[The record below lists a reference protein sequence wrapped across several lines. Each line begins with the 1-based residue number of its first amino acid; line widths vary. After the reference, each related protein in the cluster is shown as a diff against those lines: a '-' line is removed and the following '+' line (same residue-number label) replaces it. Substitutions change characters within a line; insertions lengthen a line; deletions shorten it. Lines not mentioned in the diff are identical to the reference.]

1 MTKNDSSLERP
12 FVQPTKKHQQKEEM
26 QKRHLEFSGKSH
38 NCCVCVV
45 DIVGSTKLV
54 SKIPVSKTSVFYS
67 TFLNSMADVIE
78 NNNGKIVKSI
88 GDALLFYFE
97 DSLEN
102 YVETT
107 LRCGL
112 ELIDSR
118 DKINSILNENE
129 LPSISYRVSSDY
141 GMVLVGSSS
150 ISAVDDIFGSV
161 VNMCSKINPLGN
173 SNGMVIGS
181 DFYLMAKSLPNFQ
194 FHEIKKNPATGLKNN
209 YLVFDVQKNK

>member
-1 MTKNDSSLERP
+1 MIENPGDLERP
-12 FVQPTKKHQQKEEM
+12 FTQPTKKHQEKEEI

-45 DIVGSTKLV
+45 DIVGSTELV

-67 TFLNSMADVIE
+67 TFLNSMADIVE
-78 NNNGKIVKSI
+78 KNHGKIVKSI

-102 YVETT
+102 YVGAT

-112 ELIDSR
+112 EMVDTR
-118 DKINSILNENE
+118 GKINNILNENN

-141 GMVLVGSSS
+141 GIVLVGNSS
-150 ISAVDDIFGSV
+150 ISAVDDIFGPV

-173 SNGMVIGS
+173 SNGMVIGH
-181 DFYLMAKSLPNFQ
+181 DFHLMAKSLNGFQ
-194 FHEIKKNPATGLKNN
+194 FHEIKNNPVTGLKNN
-209 YLVFDVQKNK
+209 YPVFDVQKS

>member
-1 MTKNDSSLERP
+1 LERP
-12 FVQPTKKHQQKEEM
+12 FVQPTKKHQQKEEI
-26 QKRHLEFSGKSH
+26 QIRHLEFSGKSH

-45 DIVGSTKLV
+45 DIIGSTKLV
-54 SKIPVSKTSVFYS
+54 SKIPVSKISIFYS
-67 TFLNSMADVIE
+67 TFLNSMANIVE
-78 NNNGKIVKSI
+78 KNNGKIVKSM

-102 YVETT
+102 YIGAT

-112 ELIDSR
+112 EIVDAR
-118 DKINSILNENE
+118 DKINNILNENS

-141 GMVLVGSSS
+141 GLVLVGSSS

-173 SNGMVIGS
+173 PNGMVIGN
-181 DFYLMAKSLPNFQ
+181 DFHLIAKSLLHGFQ
-194 FHEIKKNPATGLKNN
+194 FHEIKINPVTGLTNN
-209 YLVFDVQKNK
+209 YQIFDVKENNR